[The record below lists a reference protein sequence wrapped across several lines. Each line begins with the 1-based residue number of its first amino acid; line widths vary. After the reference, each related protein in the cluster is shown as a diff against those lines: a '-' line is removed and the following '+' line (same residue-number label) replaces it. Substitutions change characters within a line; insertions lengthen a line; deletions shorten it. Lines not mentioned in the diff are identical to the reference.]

1 MCVMTFITPC
11 ILFPSKLS
19 TLWQALH
26 LQMSMD
32 RLIRNIFEA
41 QVGQQLLEYSIIL
54 PRLVIESRKHKEYA
68 LLLHANMPFQ

>member
-1 MCVMTFITPC
+1 MCVMTVITC

-32 RLIRNIFEA
+32 RLICNIFEA
-41 QVGQQLLEYSIIL
+41 QVGQQLLEYSRIL
-54 PRLVIESRKHKEYA
+54 PRLMIELRKHKEYA
-68 LLLHANMPFQ
+68 LLLHMNMPFQ

>member
-1 MCVMTFITPC
+1 MCVMTVITC

-32 RLIRNIFEA
+32 RLICNIFEA
-41 QVGQQLLEYSIIL
+41 QVGQQLLEYSRIL
-54 PRLVIESRKHKEYA
+54 PRLVIELRKHKEYA
-68 LLLHANMPFQ
+68 LLLHMNMPFQ

>member
-1 MCVMTFITPC
+1 M
-11 ILFPSKLS
+11 L
-19 TLWQALH
+19 
-26 LQMSMD
+26 MD